1 MENTNDV
8 MLNMLMSN
16 DGAGY
21 NKLSEMNKITFQMLM
36 LFLTIATERYEWKGL
51 PSEIK
56 PYQLEKVL
64 NLYGQAVLF
73 KVGEKYVVT
82 TAVNSSL
89 LNVYGEPT
97 QVQPVALNGKSF
109 PLKRVKEDIEV
120 VGGKYEMVKRDGVLI
135 KNNMF
140 SLPTYALIKP
150 MVDRLCFIWESAGI
164 NAGLSRVLALI
175 HCNKDL
181 SGIVKSEI
189 GKIMGGT
196 RNGIAIVSD
205 KSNVLEKIEKLD
217 LKVEYT
223 PSEYWE
229 DFDNTFNLI
238 CECIGITTDMNKA
251 KKERVL
257 TAQVESNDELTS
269 VVAKGYLGFRKIG
282 CEECKEVFGLSISV
296 DEYKQI
302 KSTKPTDNKEM
313 KSPSEENNT
322 PTLK

>member
-1 MENTNDV
+1 MNNEDI
-8 MLNMLMSN
+8 MLQILTN

-21 NKLSEMNKITFQMLM
+21 NKLSEMNKISFQMLL

-51 PSEIK
+51 PKEIS
-56 PYQLEKVL
+56 QWNLEKIL

-73 KVGEKYVVT
+73 KVGDRYLVT
-82 TAVNSSL
+82 QAVNSSL
-89 LNVYGEPT
+89 LNVYGQPT
-97 QVQPVALNGKSF
+97 QVQPVALNGRSF
-109 PLKRVKEDIEV
+109 PRVQVYEDIVDGKDGKLEV
-120 VGGKYEMVKRDGVLI
+120 AKKTAVLI

-164 NAGLSRVLALI
+164 NAGLSRVIALV
-175 HCNKDL
+175 HCNKDI

-196 RNGIAIVSD
+196 RNGLAIISD

-217 LKVEYT
+217 LKVDYT
-223 PSEYWE
+223 PQEYWT

-238 CECIGITTDMNKA
+238 CETIGITTDMNKA

-269 VVAKGYLGFRKIG
+269 IVAKGYLGFRKLA
-282 CEECKEVFGLSISV
+282 CEEAKELFSLGMSCE
-296 DEYKQI
+296 EYKQI
-302 KSTKPTDNKEM
+302 KSTKPLDNKELN
-313 KSPSEENNT
+313 KVEEKVPSE
-322 PTLK
+322 K

>member
-1 MENTNDV
+1 MNNEDL
-8 MLNMLMSN
+8 MLQILTN

-21 NKLSEMNKITFQMLM
+21 NKLSEMNKISFQMLL

-51 PSEIK
+51 PKEIS
-56 PYQLEKVL
+56 QWNLEKIL

-73 KVGEKYVVT
+73 KVGEKYLVT
-82 TAVNSSL
+82 QAVNSSL
-89 LNVYGEPT
+89 LNVYGQPT
-97 QVQPVALNGKSF
+97 EVQPVALNGRSF
-109 PLKRVKEDIEV
+109 PRVQVYEDIVEDKGKLV
-120 VGGKYEMVKRDGVLI
+120 VAKKNAVLI

-164 NAGLSRVLALI
+164 NAGLSRVIALV
-175 HCNKDL
+175 HCNKDI

-196 RNGIAIVSD
+196 RNGLAIISE

-217 LKVEYT
+217 LKVDYT
-223 PSEYWE
+223 PEEYWT

-238 CECIGITTDMNKA
+238 CETIGITTDMNKA

-269 VVAKGYLGFRKIG
+269 IVAKGYLEFRKLA
-282 CEECKEVFGLSISV
+282 CEEAKELFSLGMSCE
-296 DEYKQI
+296 EYKQI
-302 KSTKPTDNKEM
+302 KSTKPLDNKELN
-313 KSPSEENNT
+313 KEEEKVPSE
-322 PTLK
+322 K

>member
-1 MENTNDV
+1 MNENDLV
-8 MLNMLMSN
+8 FQCLAN

-21 NKLSEMNKITFQMLM
+21 NKLGDMNKISFQMLL

-51 PSEIK
+51 PKEIK
-56 PYQLEKVL
+56 QWNLEKIL

-73 KVGEKYVVT
+73 KVGEKYLVT
-82 TAVNSSL
+82 QAVNSSM
-89 LNVYGEPT
+89 LNIYGEPM
-97 QVQPVALNGKSF
+97 QVQPVALNGRSF
-109 PLKRVKEDIEV
+109 DRVRVYDDIV
-120 VGGKYEMVKRDGVLI
+120 KDAKGKLSVAKRDAVLI

-164 NAGLSRVLALI
+164 NAGLSRVLALV
-175 HCNKDL
+175 HCNKDI
-181 SGIVKSEI
+181 SGVVKSEI

-196 RNGIAIVSD
+196 RNGLAIVSD

-217 LKVEYT
+217 LKIEYV
-223 PSEYWE
+223 PDKYWQ

-238 CECIGITTDMNKA
+238 CEVVGITTDMNKA

-269 VVAKGYLGFRKIG
+269 VVAKGYLGFRKIACEDANELFGLSLG
-282 CEECKEVFGLSISV
+282 CEEYKE
-296 DEYKQI
+296 I
-302 KSTKPTDNKEM
+302 KSTKPLDNKELV
-313 KSPSEENNT
+313 KQEPTPSD
-322 PTLK
+322 K

>member
-1 MENTNDV
+1 MENDI
-8 MLNMLMSN
+8 MLQCLTN

-21 NKLSEMNKITFQMLM
+21 NKLSEMNKISFQMLL
-36 LFLTIATERYEWKGL
+36 LFLTIATQRYEWKGL
-51 PSEIK
+51 PKEIK
-56 PYQLEKVL
+56 PYQLEKIL

-73 KVGEKYVVT
+73 KVGEKYIVT
-82 TAVNSSL
+82 QAVNSSL

-109 PLKRVKEDIEV
+109 PVKRVYEDV
-120 VGGKYEMVKRDGVLI
+120 DMVDGKYVVLSKDGVLI

-140 SLPTYALIKP
+140 SLPTYAMIKP

-181 SGIVKSEI
+181 SGMVKSEI

-196 RNGIAIVSD
+196 RNGLAIVSD
-205 KSNVLEKIEKLD
+205 KSNVLDKIEKLD
-217 LKVEYT
+217 LKIEYV
-223 PSEYWE
+223 PDKYWQ

-238 CECIGITTDMNKA
+238 CEVVGITTDMNKA

-269 VVAKGYLGFRKIG
+269 VVAKGYLEFRKNA
-282 CEECKEVFGLSISV
+282 CDECKDLFSLDMSCE
-296 DEYKQI
+296 EYKQI
-302 KSTKPTDNKEM
+302 KSTKPLDNKEM
-313 KSPSEENNT
+313 VNGEKDT
-322 PTLK
+322 PTQE

>member
-1 MENTNDV
+1 MEDLY
-8 MLNMLMSN
+8 LNILAN

-21 NKLSEMNKITFQMLM
+21 NKLNDMNKITFQMLL

-51 PSEIK
+51 PKEIK
-56 PYQLEKVL
+56 QWNLEKIL

-82 TAVNSSL
+82 QAVNSSL

-97 QVQPVALNGKSF
+97 MVQPIALNGKSF
-109 PLKRVKEDIEV
+109 PQVRVYDDIVE
-120 VGGKYEMVKRDGVLI
+120 VGGKLEVAERNAVLI
-135 KNNMF
+135 KNNMY
-140 SLPTYALIKP
+140 SLPTYALIRP
-150 MVDRLCFIWESAGI
+150 MVERLCFIWESAGI

-175 HCNKDL
+175 HCNKDV

-196 RNGIAIVSD
+196 RNGLAIVSD

-217 LKVEYT
+217 LKIEYT
-223 PSEYWE
+223 PDKYWL

-238 CECIGITTDMNKA
+238 CEVVGITTDMNKA

-269 VVAKGYLGFRKIG
+269 VVGKGYLGFRKLAV
-282 CEECKEVFGLSISV
+282 EDMNELFGLNISV
-296 DEYKQI
+296 DEYKNI
-302 KSTKPTDNKEM
+302 KSTKPTDNADM
-313 KSPSEENNT
+313 KSVNEENNT

>member
-1 MENTNDV
+1 MNNEDL
-8 MLNMLMSN
+8 MLQILTN

-21 NKLSEMNKITFQMLM
+21 NKLSEMNKISFQMLL

-51 PSEIK
+51 PKEIS
-56 PYQLEKVL
+56 QWNLEKIL

-73 KVGEKYVVT
+73 KVGEKYLVT
-82 TAVNSSL
+82 QAVNSSL
-89 LNVYGEPT
+89 LNVYGQPT
-97 QVQPVALNGKSF
+97 EVQPVALNGRSF
-109 PLKRVKEDIEV
+109 PRVQVYEDIVEDKGKLV
-120 VGGKYEMVKRDGVLI
+120 VAKKNAVLI

-164 NAGLSRVLALI
+164 NAGLSRVIALV
-175 HCNKDL
+175 HCNKDI

-196 RNGIAIVSD
+196 RNGLAIISD
-205 KSNVLEKIEKLD
+205 KSNVLDKIEKLD

-223 PSEYWE
+223 PQEYWT

-238 CECIGITTDMNKA
+238 CETIGITTDMNKA

-269 VVAKGYLGFRKIG
+269 IVAKGYLEFRKLA
-282 CEECKEVFGLSISV
+282 CEEAKELFSLGMSCE
-296 DEYKQI
+296 EYKQI
-302 KSTKPTDNKEM
+302 KSTKPLDNKELN
-313 KSPSEENNT
+313 KEEEKVPSE
-322 PTLK
+322 K